1 MNDDRYHLKK
11 PIISIVLEIVENLAL
26 CILLKYQRSQED
38 KDLKLKL
45 VVSNDIPFYFR
56 SGQWKQQT
64 NIKWNF
70 EDVTIRIFNE
80 NIPLYYWQWTLRHSY
95 HQSETNFDRD
105 NLDRET
111 CMQNTLLVVNNKKTV
126 LLKN

>member
-45 VVSNDIPFYFR
+45 VVSNDTPFYFR
-56 SGQWKQQT
+56 SRQ
-64 NIKWNF
+64 
-70 EDVTIRIFNE
+70 
-80 NIPLYYWQWTLRHSY
+80 
-95 HQSETNFDRD
+95 
-105 NLDRET
+105 
-111 CMQNTLLVVNNKKTV
+111 
-126 LLKN
+126 